1 MDWITDLRVVVTV
14 VMFVTFVGIVLWA
27 FSSRRK
33 KDFDKAARMPLED
46 DEPLGDDKDR
56 SSR

>member
-1 MDWITDLRVVVTV
+1 VEWFTDLRIIFTV

-33 KDFDKAARMPLED
+33 EDFDKAARMALDD
-46 DEPLGDDKDR
+46 DEPIEKNR
-56 SSR
+56 SGK